1 MKALVAN
8 SLLSG
13 EVVFWNKGQW
23 VSRFAEAEL
32 FEDEPAEAPEAA
44 EAAAKS
50 QATTVVDAY
59 LIDLRD
65 ADGVWVPVSYRE
77 RIRALGPTNIP
88 EHGKQ
93 AEGGDVIEALAHASG
108 AARSSGRLA
117 LIRRK

>member
-8 SLLSG
+8 SLLTG
-13 EVVFWNKGQW
+13 EVVFWNRGRW
-23 VSRFAEAEL
+23 APSFADAEL
-32 FEDEPAEAPEAA
+32 FDGDAAEAA
-44 EAAAKS
+44 EATAKS
-50 QATTVVDAY
+50 QTTTVVDAY
-59 LIDLRD
+59 LIDLMD

>member
-1 MKALVAN
+1 LKALVAN
-8 SLLSG
+8 SLLTG
-13 EVVFWNKGQW
+13 EVVFWNKGRW
-23 VSRFAEAEL
+23 VSRFGDAEL
-32 FEDEPAEAPEAA
+32 FEGEPAESA
-44 EAAAKS
+44 EAAAKA
-50 QATTVVDAY
+50 QATIVVDAY
-59 LIDLRD
+59 LIDLMD
-65 ADGVWVPVSYRE
+65 AEGVWVPVSYRE